1 MYSIGFLLIQIL
13 TIYLYLVIAQVIVSW
28 LVAFNVINTRNK
40 FVAMAMD
47 FLDRIIEPA
56 LRPIRRIMPS
66 IGGIDISP
74 VVLILLIVFVQNL
87 IREYWFGFY

>member
-47 FLDRIIEPA
+47 FLDRITEPA
-56 LRPIRRIMPS
+56 LRPIQRVLPS
-66 IGGIDISP
+66 IGGIDVSP

>member
-74 VVLILLIVFVQNL
+74 VVLILLIVFAQNL